1 MGFSRQEYWSRLP
14 CPSPVDHMLS
24 ELSTI
29 THPSWVALHSM
40 AHSFIELDKAMVHV
54 ISLISFLWLWF
65 SFPLMDKDK
74 SGRDWLRGKL
84 SLLMGGAMLS
94 KSLIQFSIDGWDC
107 VPSLLFD
114 LRPNYGGGNED
125 NGDLLQKVPCT
136 HCTPRPR
143 PCTRPLLTHISA
155 GGSWT
160 LTGKS
165 GSVWWWTGK
174 PGVLQSMGSQG
185 VRHDWVTEL
194 KWPFPLSLI
203 TLFTSHLPSAAA
215 VFLLCPS
222 WYFSSIL

>member
-1 MGFSRQEYWSRLP
+1 MLMFTLVISCLTTSNLPWFMDLTFQVPMQYCSLQHQILLLSSVTSATGCCFCFGSISSFSLQLF
-14 CPSPVDHMLS
+14 
-24 ELSTI
+24 
-29 THPSWVALHSM
+29 LHSCPV
-40 AHSFIELDKAMVHV
+40 AYWAPTDLQSSSFSV
-54 ISLISFLWLWF
+54 ISSSGETDWGRNWVLFWWLT
-65 SFPLMDKDK
+65 
-74 SGRDWLRGKL
+74 
-84 SLLMGGAMLS
+84 LL
-94 KSLIQFSIDGWDC
+94 
-107 VPSLLFD
+107 VD